1 MPADAHSQKSNQSPE
16 TKSTMLGGYGN
27 VVTTLSRYWAAYGG
41 LPVLLRSPYLH
52 LSLLVTLLCW
62 NQWTNANWWESPLSA
77 LPNVLGFSLG
87 GYAILIGFGDEKFKS
102 IISGSRKEW
111 SHSPF
116 IGVSAAFMHF
126 IIVQLLALI
135 LALVAKALYFPLD
148 SSSLFFR
155 VLPQAVW
162 FRLIDLTQPIFWM
175 LGYLMFVY
183 SLFVALA
190 AALNVFRLS
199 NWFDDYAT
207 KMREA
212 AKLEEG
218 HTQDQKENR
227 Q

>member
-1 MPADAHSQKSNQSPE
+1 
-16 TKSTMLGGYGN
+16 
-27 VVTTLSRYWAAYGG
+27 
-41 LPVLLRSPYLH
+41 
-52 LSLLVTLLCW
+52 
-62 NQWTNANWWESPLSA
+62 
-77 LPNVLGFSLG
+77 
-87 GYAILIGFGDEKFKS
+87 
-102 IISGSRKEW
+102 
-111 SHSPF
+111 
-116 IGVSAAFMHF
+116 
-126 IIVQLLALI
+126 
-135 LALVAKALYFPLD
+135 
-148 SSSLFFR
+148 

-162 FRLIDLTQPIFWM
+162 FRIIDLTLPIFWM

-190 AALNVFRLS
+190 AALNVFTLS